1 MIKKI
6 YFQLNNELNYIKLI
20 IILIIIGYFVLYS
33 VENNYQYVYTTL
45 PVLYL
50 LYDYFINL
58 NNKNNGDD
66 KKFIIDYFERE
77 YELKGKDLKKIKDMD
92 EISLQRL
99 YNKYKNINY
108 IEPKYDLKAIVIIT
122 IVLLYIYHTT
132 QSGRKLNIRDFKP
145 AFKNDNSLTGPL
157 WVIIL
162 ISLIII
168 SIIGDNF

>member
-1 MIKKI
+1 
-6 YFQLNNELNYIKLI
+6 
-20 IILIIIGYFVLYS
+20 
-33 VENNYQYVYTTL
+33 
-45 PVLYL
+45 
-50 LYDYFINL
+50 
-58 NNKNNGDD
+58 
-66 KKFIIDYFERE
+66 
-77 YELKGKDLKKIKDMD
+77 MD

-168 SIIGDNF
+168 SIIGDNFDINNNSNNFSLLVGVLPIFNIFNI

>member
-1 MIKKI
+1 MIKKIKKI

-66 KKFIIDYFERE
+66 KKLSSII
-77 YELKGKDLKKIKDMD
+77 LKGNM
-92 EISLQRL
+92 
-99 YNKYKNINY
+99 N
-108 IEPKYDLKAIVIIT
+108 
-122 IVLLYIYHTT
+122 
-132 QSGRKLNIRDFKP
+132 
-145 AFKNDNSLTGPL
+145 
-157 WVIIL
+157 
-162 ISLIII
+162 
-168 SIIGDNF
+168 